1 MLLNIAD
8 TTLPISDPI
17 LRYLVVILIVLL
29 APLLLNKLKIP
40 HLIGLI
46 IAGALIGPNGF
57 GVLERDSSIVV
68 SGTTGLLY
76 IMFLAGLEID
86 LVEFKKNRWKSIG
99 FGLYTFCIPM
109 IIGTLGS
116 FYILHFNLM
125 TSVLLGSL
133 ISSHT
138 LLAYPI
144 ASKLGIT
151 KDKSVNITVGGT
163 MITDTLALLVLAAV
177 VGMTKGEADT
187 AFWIRMT
194 VSILAFGLIVI
205 FIFPVIGRWFFKTV
219 SDKISQFIFVLVMV
233 YLGAVLAEL
242 AGVEGIIGA
251 FLAGLAMNRL
261 IPHTSPLMNRV
272 EFVGNALF
280 IPFFLISVG
289 MLIDF
294 TVFIKS
300 TGTLKVAAVLT
311 LGVIT
316 AKWLAAWAT
325 TKTFRMNKSQLQV
338 IFGLSVAQ
346 AAATLAA
353 VMVGYNIVIAEMP
366 DGAPIRL
373 LNEDVLNGSILVILI
388 TCTLASIV
396 TQKGGSRLAR
406 ETEAGK
412 NDNDSTDQ
420 DGMNILIAT
429 NSIERTEQLV
439 QLALNIKQN
448 SATDQ
453 LFALNIINKQDAP
466 DESDKTA
473 KKVLQIAVQ
482 TGASADIAITDIIRY
497 DEIINGITGEVK
509 ANKIT
514 DLVLGY
520 STAPYSSD
528 KSFRLINGIL
538 ENDKITTYVF
548 NPVQP
553 LSTIKKHIVVI
564 PPHAENESG
573 FYYWLSSIW
582 RLSKNCGGGVT
593 FFGAARLKSII
604 NTLNEAS
611 PVNYTFREFTQ
622 WEDLLVLSREVLPND
637 LLTFVL
643 SRKEGLSYNPHMS
656 RIFTYLDRYFRQN
669 NFLLIYPSQTK
680 TAPEDDFYTSDH
692 HKVMDGTVDI
702 QSLGKELEKF
712 FRSNN

>member
-8 TTLPISDPI
+8 LSLPISDPI
-17 LRYLVVILIVLL
+17 LRYLIVILIVLL
-29 APLLLNKLKIP
+29 APILLNKLKIP

-86 LVEFKKNRWKSIG
+86 LIEFKKNKWKSIG

-109 IIGTLGS
+109 LIGTFS
-116 FYILHFNLM
+116 SYYILHFDWM
-125 TSVLLGSL
+125 TSILLGSL

-151 KDKSVNITVGGT
+151 KDKSVNVTVGGT
-163 MITDTLALLVLAAV
+163 MITDTLALLVLAAI
-177 VGMTKGEADT
+177 VGMTKGDAGT
-187 AFWIRMT
+187 AFWVRLGL
-194 VSILAFGLIVI
+194 SILAFGLIVLLV
-205 FIFPVIGRWFFKTV
+205 FPLIARWFFKVV
-219 SDKISQFIFVLVMV
+219 SDKISQFIFVMVMV

-251 FLAGLAMNRL
+251 FLAGLALNRL

-294 TVFIKS
+294 SVFIKS
-300 TGTLKVAAVLT
+300 VGTLKVAAVLT
-311 LGVIT
+311 MGVIG

-325 TKTFRMNKSQLQV
+325 TKTFRMSRSQLRV

-353 VMVGYNIVIAEMP
+353 VMVGYNIVISETP
-366 DGAPIRL
+366 DGIPIRL

-388 TCTLASIV
+388 TCTLASFV
-396 TQKGGSRLAR
+396 TQKGGRQLAE

-412 NDNDSTDQ
+412 DHLDTAEAG
-420 DGMNILIAT
+420 GMNVLIAVNT
-429 NSIERTEQLV
+429 LAKTEQLV
-439 QLALNIKQN
+439 QLALNIRRHNQHDKMY
-448 SATDQ
+448 
-453 LFALNIINKQDAP
+453 ALNIINKQEAP
-466 DESDKTA
+466 DESDKNARKMLHLAT
-473 KKVLQIAVQ
+473 Q
-482 TGASADIAITDIIRY
+482 TGASADIEIEEVIRY
-497 DEIINGITGEVK
+497 DTVINGISGEVK
-509 ANKIT
+509 AKKIT
-514 DLVLGY
+514 DLIMGY
-520 STAPYSSD
+520 STKPYSSD
-528 KSFRLINGIL
+528 KSFHLINGIL
-538 ENDKITTYVF
+538 TNELITTYVY

-553 LSTIKKHIVVI
+553 ISTIKKHIVVI
-564 PPHAENESG
+564 PPRAEKESG
-573 FYYWLSSIW
+573 FYYWLSNLW
-582 RLSKNCGGGVT
+582 TLAKNCGGGVK
-593 FFGAARLKSII
+593 FFAARELDPVFK
-604 NTLNEAS
+604 TLNELNPIS
-611 PVNYTFREFTQ
+611 YSFSEFTR
-622 WEDLLVLSREVLPND
+622 WEDLLVLSREVGAND

-643 SRKEGLSYNPHMS
+643 SRKEGISHNLHMDK
-656 RIFTYLDRYFRQN
+656 IFSYLDKYFRQN
-669 NFLLIYPSQTK
+669 NFLLIYPSQRK
-680 TAPEDDFYTSDH
+680 AEVQDDFFAGAHNTIL
-692 HKVMDGTVDI
+692 DGSVDI
-702 QSLGKELEKF
+702 QGLGKEIEKLF
-712 FRSNN
+712 TRK